1 MSSTQGMVAPAPSEA
16 AAGLR
21 TAGRLRLE
29 NVMIVDGTGSP
40 AYGPA
45 SIIVDGG
52 IITAISSPGSAIASG
67 GEAATDG
74 LKETVLDLEGAYV
87 LPGLI
92 DSHVHIGHGNQVE
105 TAEYPY
111 KLWLGHGITTVRESG
126 ALDIGLDFV
135 VAEQK
140 RSDAGE
146 ITAPRLEPYVV
157 FGQGAPNGVVA
168 EADVVDWVAD
178 VAGRGAKGI
187 KFFGAPPK
195 ILQKAIAEANKHGLR
210 TMCHHSQ
217 TDVARAN
224 ARDTAR
230 WGLTSLEHGY
240 GLPEALFTDK
250 TIQDFPPGYNYLNE
264 HHRFGQLGRVWAQG
278 AEPGSDHWKNV
289 IAELVKD
296 GLTLVPTFVAHLAA
310 RDLEHAFGRRCHAE
324 YTTARLTKYFTPSTE
339 HHGSFFFDW
348 GTEEEVA
355 WRGNYR
361 LWMRFIRDYHLAG
374 GRVCAGSDSGFI
386 YNLFGFGLIEELE
399 LLREA
404 GLSALEV
411 VRAATLSG
419 AELLG
424 VEEERGSVEVGKR
437 ADLLVVDENPLA
449 NFKVLYGTGHKRY
462 SPSGELSHTGG
473 VRFTIKDGIVYDARE
488 LRADVK
494 EMVRLERNGTHSEH
508 Y

>member
-1 MSSTQGMVAPAPSEA
+1 
-16 AAGLR
+16 
-21 TAGRLRLE
+21 
-29 NVMIVDGTGSP
+29 MIVDGTGSP

-45 SIIVDGG
+45 SITIQGG
-52 IITAISSPGSAIASG
+52 TITAISSPGSAIASA
-67 GEAATDG
+67 GEVNASG
-74 LKETVLDLEGAYV
+74 PGETVLDLDGAYV

-140 RSDAGE
+140 RSEAGE

-168 EADVVDWVAD
+168 EADVADWVAD
-178 VAGRGAKGI
+178 VARRGAKGI

-195 ILQKAIAEANKHGLR
+195 ILKKAIEEAGKHGLR

-224 ARDTAR
+224 ALDTAR

-240 GLPEALFTDK
+240 GLPEAMFTDK
-250 TIQDFPPGYNYLNE
+250 TIQDFPPSYNYLNE
-264 HHRFGQLGRVWAQG
+264 HDRFGQLGRVWSQA
-278 AEPGSDHWKNV
+278 AEPGSERWRNV
-289 IAELVKD
+289 IAELVAD
-296 GLTLVPTFVAHLAA
+296 GLALVPTFVAHLAT
-310 RDLEHAFGRRCHAE
+310 RDVDHAFGRRFHAD
-324 YTTARLTKYFTPSTE
+324 YTTKRLAGYYTPSTE

-355 WRGNYR
+355 WRGNYQR
-361 LWMRFIRDYHLAG
+361 WMRFIRDYHLAG
-374 GRVCAGSDSGFI
+374 GKVCAGSDSGFI

-424 VEEERGSVEVGKR
+424 IEDERGSVEVGKR
-437 ADLLVVDENPLA
+437 ADLLIVDENPLA

-462 SPSGELSHTGG
+462 SPSGELSYTGG
-473 VRFTIKDGIVYDARE
+473 VRYTIKDGIVYDARE

-508 Y
+508 F